1 MDGPSYVRGERI
13 PKQVALKCLHNSQN
27 VANEFLNE
35 VKKYSI
41 HNDHILH
48 IYGIS
53 QNPDTKD
60 YIMIF
65 QYANGGKLDDY
76 IGNHV
81 ADWSWEERLK
91 ALNNIIKGLRKIHE
105 NKMVHRDFH
114 TGNILSSFN
123 GYNGYSNP
131 DSNICISDMGLCGEV
146 SNINEKNIYGVMP
159 FVAPEVLKGK
169 PYTQTADI
177 YSFGMIMYFIMT
189 AKQPFADC
197 AHDSILA
204 VKICSGTRPD
214 INELEAPKCYID
226 LMKRCWDSNPE
237 NRPNAIEIEELIGFF
252 RKSTCAIRYSEIKG
266 QFEKADE
273 YIKAN
278 PSSIRRNQLTTHPQ
292 ACYTSQLLNPF
303 TKDLSKIDVAYSNS
317 VEVIDFT
324 KD

>member
-91 ALNNIIKGLRKIHE
+91 ALNNIIK
-105 NKMVHRDFH
+105 
-114 TGNILSSFN
+114 
-123 GYNGYSNP
+123 
-131 DSNICISDMGLCGEV
+131 
-146 SNINEKNIYGVMP
+146 
-159 FVAPEVLKGK
+159 APEVLKGK